1 MTQGGFDLARR
12 RSPTL
17 TDAELRLMDILW
29 EKGASRVSDVVEAL
43 PRRLSLAYST
53 VLTTLRI
60 LERKGY
66 VRHEKLG
73 RAFVY
78 HPLVGREEASRKAVR
93 HLLSRFF
100 DNSPELLV
108 LNVLSNEEVDS
119 AELKRLKKLVEE
131 SR

>member
-1 MTQGGFDLARR
+1 MARR

-29 EKGASRVSDVVEAL
+29 ERGASTVSDVVEAL
-43 PRRLSLAYST
+43 PPRLSLAYNT

-66 VRHEKLG
+66 VKHEKHG

-78 HPLVGREEASRKAVR
+78 HALVGRDEASRKAVR
-93 HLLSRFF
+93 HLLNRFF

-108 LNVLSNEEVDS
+108 LNVLSNEEIDS
-119 AELKRLKKLVEE
+119 AELKRLQKLVEE
-131 SR
+131 SQ